1 MNKLKSFASIAALI
15 AVQLS
20 AVSPA
25 LAAKTD
31 KIIIGVIPE
40 VNLVKQMERFV
51 PLSEYLDKKVPYDI
65 EIKPLS
71 NYGQLYEEL
80 RDGNIDGGFFGS
92 FVYGITKARIG
103 IIPLV
108 RPVGLS
114 GKSTYSGAIFIRKD
128 EGVKKPEGMKG
139 KIIALA
145 DPATSGGYLYQ
156 KEFFA
161 NHGIDIDRDMKILWT
176 GSHEAAIRAVLNHQA
191 DIGGAK
197 DTVVAKFRKENR
209 VFDTVI
215 EIISNVQKRQFPD
228 NTLAVRKG
236 LNQTKRDALKNALLK
251 MHTDPDAKSAL
262 ARFGATKFILTTDED
277 FKPLYEMT
285 RHLKIDIANYPYKR
299 SNH

>member
-1 MNKLKSFASIAALI
+1 MNKFKSFASIVALI

-51 PLSEYLDKKVPYDI
+51 PLSDYLDKKIPYDV

-92 FVYGITKARIG
+92 FVYCITKARIG

-108 RPVGLS
+108 RPVGLN
-114 GKSTYSGAIFIRKD
+114 GKSMYTDVIFIRKD
-128 EGVKKPEGMKG
+128 EGTKKPEGMKG
-139 KIIALA
+139 KTIALA
-145 DPATSGGYLYQ
+145 DPATSAGYLAQ
-156 KEFFA
+156 KEYFA
-161 NHGIDIDRDMKILWT
+161 SHGVDIDRDMKIVWT

-215 EIISNVQKRQFPD
+215 EIISNSRKRQFPD

-236 LNQTKRDALKNALLK
+236 LNQNKRDALKNALLK
-251 MHTDPDAKSAL
+251 MHTDPDAKTAL

-299 SNH
+299 PTH

>member
-1 MNKLKSFASIAALI
+1 MNKFKSFASIIALLAA
-15 AVQLS
+15 QLLTTP
-20 AVSPA
+20 PA

-51 PLSEYLDKKVPYDI
+51 PLSEYLDKKIPYDV

-108 RPVGLS
+108 RPVGLN
-114 GKSTYSGAIFIRKD
+114 GKSTYSDVIFVRKD
-128 EGVKKPEGMKG
+128 EGTKKPEGLKG

-145 DPATSGGYLYQ
+145 DPATSAGYLAQ

-161 NHGIDIDRDMKILWT
+161 IHGVDIDRDMKILWT

-215 EIISNVQKRQFPD
+215 EIIRNDHKRQFPD
-228 NTLAVRKG
+228 NTLAVRKR
-236 LNQTKRDALKNALLK
+236 LNQKKRDALKNALLK
-251 MHTDPDAKSAL
+251 MNSDPDAKGAL
-262 ARFGATKFILTTDED
+262 AKFGAIKFIQTTDDE

-285 RHLKIDIANYPYKR
+285 RQLKIDIANFPYKR
-299 SNH
+299 PSR

>member
-1 MNKLKSFASIAALI
+1 MSKFKYIACIVAVVATQLFAASPTIAAK
-15 AVQLS
+15 A
-20 AVSPA
+20 
-25 LAAKTD
+25 D

-40 VNLVKQMERFV
+40 INLVRQMERFV
-51 PLSEYLDKKVPYDI
+51 PLSDYLDRKMPYDV

-108 RPVGLS
+108 RPVGLN
-114 GKSTYSGAIFIRKD
+114 GKSKYSGVIFVRKD
-128 EGVKKPEGMKG
+128 EVSNKPEDMKG
-139 KIIALA
+139 KTIALA
-145 DPATSGGYLYQ
+145 DPATSAGYLYQ

-161 NHGIDIDRDMKILWT
+161 SHGIDIDRDMKIFWT
-176 GSHEAAIRAVLNHQA
+176 GSHEAAIRAVLNHRA

-215 EIISNVQKRQFPD
+215 EIIRDDRKRQFPD

-236 LNQTKRDALKNALLK
+236 LNPHKRDALLNVLLK
-251 MHTDPDAKSAL
+251 MNTDPDAKAAL
-262 ARFGATKFILTTDED
+262 AKFGVTKFIRTADED
-277 FKPLYEMT
+277 FQPLYEMV
-285 RHLKIDIANYPYKR
+285 RHLKINMTTYPYKR
-299 SNH
+299 PIH

>member
-139 KIIALA
+139 KIIALV